1 MLQNNSM
8 FRNATIANNLNQQ
21 FNLEDIPQ
29 IVFVSPEEFD
39 QQQLMEEFRTYQK
52 KIDSTICPNIM
63 TSLGGEEPSSQ
74 KKRP

>member
-52 KIDSTICPNIM
+52 KIDSTTICPNIM
-63 TSLGGEEPSSQ
+63 TSLGGEEPSS
-74 KKRP
+74 